1 MMVAAEVDGHFRR
14 FRLVAVLAEDSGQAP
29 GQFVQAL
36 AHHAFFLFQGQHGLP
51 GQITVHGQLLAG
63 LVQQFLLGQE
73 DVAVVRGLLQHIEQ
87 PGLDAQGVILGKAQL
102 AGRGV
107 GRHEADAPDVHGQA
121 VGVLAHH
128 VEGLAAVGA
137 VDAHGIGGRDAVGLQ
152 KEQQIADAPVLGPA
166 FLDLLETLLAHALD
180 LEQAFG
186 LFVQHA
192 DGVRAEG
199 GHDASGHL
207 LAHAL
212 DEAGGQ
218 IQPYAFA
225 GGGQHLLGHVEG
237 QLAAEARVVDPAAAD
252 LQLDAHLRVDHVA
265 HAGHGIAA
273 HRAAGRALDLGL
285 HGQGSVG
292 QQAQHGITVLFVVED
307 HTLQRAGEFHG
318 IGIAQQGKIV
328 GHGGPD
334 ERFLGGWGSS
344 RGKGDLFT
352 AGKRA
357 PFPLARLS

>member
-1 MMVAAEVDGHFRR
+1 M
-14 FRLVAVLAEDSGQAP
+14 
-29 GQFVQAL
+29 
-36 AHHAFFLFQGQHGLP
+36 
-51 GQITVHGQLLAG
+51 
-63 LVQQFLLGQE
+63 
-73 DVAVVRGLLQHIEQ
+73 
-87 PGLDAQGVILGKAQL
+87 ILGKAQL
-102 AGRGV
+102 AGRGI
-107 GRHEADAPDVHGQA
+107 GRHEADAPDVHGQT

-152 KEQQIADAPVLGPA
+152 KEQQVADAPVLGPA

-199 GHDASGHL
+199 RHDAPGHL

-212 DEAGGQ
+212 DEARGQ
-218 IQPYAFA
+218 VQADALA

-237 QLAAEARVVDPAAAD
+237 QLAAETRVVDPAAAD

-285 HGQGSVG
+285 HGQGPVG
-292 QQAQHGITVLFVVED
+292 QQA
-307 HTLQRAGEFHG
+307 
-318 IGIAQQGKIV
+318 
-328 GHGGPD
+328 
-334 ERFLGGWGSS
+334 
-344 RGKGDLFT
+344 
-352 AGKRA
+352 
-357 PFPLARLS
+357 